1 MIEAMTDL
9 RDVRRFAV
17 RFCAALAVTAAA
29 LPAQA
34 EDAKPSAR
42 DDRATCDRGEF
53 KIILD
58 VGHTTESPGA
68 FSARGASEYGFNFFL
83 TRQIERQLRAAGF
96 AKTQVLITT
105 GKARPSLALRIARAN
120 KLGGQLFVSIH
131 HDSVPQ
137 KFKDKW
143 SYDGRKFEF
152 SDRFKGHSIF
162 VSQDSHDLRGS
173 LLFGKLLGHELKA
186 RGMAYTPHYKEKFM
200 GNRQRPLLDAL
211 TGVYSYDKLL
221 VLKHTH
227 MPAVLLEAGNIVNR
241 EEEMELLS
249 EERQLTT
256 AAAVA
261 QAVDSFCAARM
272 APQPQLVAQRARPR
286 HIGKPTVRRRSAT
299 LEASALKRR

>member
-9 RDVRRFAV
+9 RDVRRFV
-17 RFCAALAVTAAA
+17 YTVCAALVLAAA
-29 LPAQA
+29 APLPAQA
-34 EDAKPSAR
+34 EEPAAR
-42 DDRATCDRGEF
+42 ADRATCDRGEF

-58 VGHTTESPGA
+58 VGHTRESPGA

-96 AKTQVLITT
+96 AKTHVLITE

-120 KLGGQLFVSIH
+120 RLGGQLFVSIH

-137 KFKDKW
+137 KFKDNWTYEGK
-143 SYDGRKFEF
+143 KFEF

-162 VSQDSHDLRGS
+162 VSEASHDLRGS
-173 LLFGKLLGHELKA
+173 LLFGKLLGQELKA
-186 RGMAYTPHYKEKFM
+186 RGMAYTPHYQEKFM
-200 GNRQRPLLDAL
+200 GNRRRPLLDAL

-221 VLKHTH
+221 VLKDTR

-249 EERQLTT
+249 EDRQLTT
-256 AAAVA
+256 AAAVT
-261 QAVDSFCAARM
+261 QAVDAFCAARM
-272 APQPQLVAQRARPR
+272 APKPQLVGQRARLS
-286 HIGKPTVRRRSAT
+286 HAGKPTMRRRSAT
-299 LEASALKRR
+299 LEATALNRR

>member
-9 RDVRRFAV
+9 QDVRRFAATV
-17 RFCAALAVTAAA
+17 CATLALAAAA
-29 LPAQA
+29 QLAQA
-34 EDAKPSAR
+34 EDTKPATAP
-42 DDRATCDRGEF
+42 DRATCDRGAF
-53 KIILD
+53 KILLD
-58 VGHTTESPGA
+58 VGHTSESPGA
-68 FSARGASEYGFNFFL
+68 FSARGASEYGFNFVL

-96 AKTQVLITT
+96 AKTQVLITE

-120 KLGGQLFVSIH
+120 KLGGQLLVSIH

-137 KFKDKW
+137 KFKDTW
-143 SYDGRKFEF
+143 TYEGRKFEF

-162 VSQDSHDLRGS
+162 VSQDNHDLRGS
-173 LLFGKLLGHELKA
+173 LLFGKLLGQELKA

-221 VLKHTH
+221 VLKHTS

-241 EEEMELLS
+241 EEEMELQS
-249 EERQLTT
+249 EERQLAT
-256 AAAVA
+256 AAAVT
-261 QAVDSFCAARM
+261 QAVDAFCAARTT
-272 APQPQLVAQRARPR
+272 QPQVVVQRDRL
-286 HIGKPTVRRRSAT
+286 HHTGKPTARRRSAT